1 MMSEPGT
8 GDGLDDP
15 GDNSHFIAE
24 WPDDGVVHRIHL
36 VVEVPSGPG
45 VEIIA
50 AELLLDL
57 VQGFNYKGL
66 VPALVALRITTP
78 SRPGR

>member
-8 GDGLDDP
+8 GDGLNDP
-15 GDNSHFIAE
+15 GGNSHFIAE
-24 WPDDGVVHRIHL
+24 WPDDGVVHRIQL

-45 VEIIA
+45 VEIVA